1 MTGKVRVAP
10 GGLPCFIHA
19 DMPMHTLPR
28 TTALCLAAPLLLAA
42 CAAPHTDE
50 IPETRV
56 QRQMIGLLEKFDR
69 WDYNGDGRLTANELG
84 EATKLSGVPAADIIK
99 FYDTD
104 GDGGITLREAQAGYS
119 RPVQHSR

>member
-1 MTGKVRVAP
+1 MLRRE
-10 GGLPCFIHA
+10 PCRFIQAHSR
-19 DMPMHTLPR
+19 MHTLPR
-28 TTALCLAAPLLLAA
+28 HTARGLAAPLMLAA

-50 IPETRV
+50 IPETRI

-69 WDYNGDGRLTANELG
+69 WDYNGDAKLTVNELG

-104 GDGGITLREAQAGYS
+104 GDGGITLREAQAGYG
-119 RPVQHSR
+119 RRVEHSR